1 MNKITEIKQGL
12 ITYSIERN
20 SGNYF
25 IHDYSNEWDKIEITK
40 KEYNDIL
47 NEVRAIREVLL
58 NK

>member
-25 IHDYSNEWDKIEITK
+25 IHDCSNEWDKIEITK